1 MSRPFILS
9 LKHPH
14 EQFGLPMSF
23 GRKLGAS
30 GRVASIVLL
39 GAAILFCL
47 GVYIYQVNAAASKG
61 FQLRAL
67 EKQLETVRESVA
79 LLEDQVASLQ
89 AMDTLKVR
97 VEGLGYVTADQAEFV
112 DVPYS
117 AYALAK

>member
-1 MSRPFILS
+1 M
-9 LKHPH
+9 
-14 EQFGLPMSF
+14 
-23 GRKLGAS
+23 
-30 GRVASIVLL
+30 
-39 GAAILFCL
+39 
-47 GVYIYQVNAAASKG
+47 NAAASKG

>member
-79 LLEDQVASLQ
+79 LLEDQVALSRRWTRLRYV
-89 AMDTLKVR
+89 LR
-97 VEGLGYVTADQAEFV
+97 VWGMLLLTKQN
-112 DVPYS
+112 
-117 AYALAK
+117 L